1 MLGLSSSWR
10 YLEAI
15 MAAAPCHTY
24 LALVVPKAL
33 VKQVKDALDG
43 QGMLDKRTK
52 IKPISNECKCMLLE
66 GNAGTTR
73 EGSFYVPV
81 VETKDGD
88 ASLSMLTRLIGMHS
102 HEQEFSIVAVSS
114 DEDLESKRTVS
125 QTNLLARTIEQ
136 WLQCQPQRQCDS
148 PDQSMTIFKKKSHL
162 CNWTFTIYPPLLLL
176 PPTFFSNL
184 SSIVTKDKT
193 PDQFPS
199 LYSLM
204 CENLGVSH
212 IALSAP
218 IPHTVMISAS
228 LNRDPMTTKN
238 SGRENESSPNILRSP
253 TGLAPLYGDF
263 GPDSPLEHQPT
274 KEDFASAFWCT
285 AQQNGIFQTWA
296 PRYVMFSRG
305 NVSEKARIL
314 NVTSLKQEALGTRP
328 QETSAVDFYAGIGYF
343 AFSYAK
349 AGMSKVLCW
358 ELNPWSVEGLR
369 RGACGN
375 GWGVDLTRDGERYQ
389 GAAGGDTRFLVFR
402 ESNENAPARIN
413 VLRDTIPPIKHV
425 NCGYLPSSKDSWE
438 TAVQVLDPT
447 GGWIH
452 AHENVAKK
460 DIESRKDEIVEIFTR
475 LVERFCRES
484 RSERWRIECEH
495 VERVKSYAPGVMHCV
510 FDIAIMPVDPP

>member
-1 MLGLSSSWR
+1 
-10 YLEAI
+10 

-43 QGMLDKRTK
+43 HGMLDKRTK
-52 IKPISNECKCMLLE
+52 IKPITNEGKCKLLE
-66 GNAGTTR
+66 GNKGTTR

-102 HEQEFSIVAVSS
+102 HEQEFSLVAVLS
-114 DEDLESKRTVS
+114 DEDLESKRS
-125 QTNLLARTIEQ
+125 IPQTNLLARTIEQ
-136 WLQCQPQRQCDS
+136 WFQPQPQRVSDS
-148 PDQSMTIFKKKSHL
+148 PDQSMTIFNKKFHL
-162 CNWTFTIYPPLLLL
+162 CNWTFTNYPPLLLL
-176 PPTFFSNL
+176 PPAFFSNL

-212 IALSAP
+212 IALIAP
-218 IPHTVMISAS
+218 IPDTVMVPSS
-228 LNRDPMTTKN
+228 LIHDLTTTKN
-238 SGRENESSPNILRSP
+238 PTREHKPSPNVFRSP
-253 TGLAPLYGDF
+253 TGLKPLSGDF
-263 GPDSPLEHQPT
+263 GPDLPLEHQPT
-274 KEDFASAFWCT
+274 AEDFAFAFWCT

-314 NVTSLKQEALGTRP
+314 NLASLRQEALGMRP
-328 QETSAVDFYAGIGYF
+328 QETSAVDLYAGIGYF

-349 AGMSKVLCW
+349 AGVSKVLCW
-358 ELNPWSVEGLR
+358 EINPWSVEGLR

-375 GWGVDLTRDGERYQ
+375 GWGADLTRDGERYQ

-413 VLRDTIPPIKHV
+413 ALRATIPPIKHV

-460 DIESRKDEIVEIFTR
+460 DIESRKDEIVEIFTQ
-475 LVERFCRES
+475 LAG
-484 RSERWRIECEH
+484 RWTIECEH

-510 FDIAIMPVDPP
+510 FDIAIMPIDPR